1 PARPSRPTGAGQSLQ
16 ALRASLA
23 VLSGRPRL
31 SVCTV
36 DSVAPWRPLRSTGPL
51 GPLLTRRSIGAIL
64 TRGTGLAL
72 RALGPGRQLGLT
84 GENDFVDGL
93 LDIASES
100 IDCCHGLISSL
111 LDLIDDALGQT
122 PGGNRFELEQ
132 GREQDRLIRLGD
144 FHVLRHPRGGGGDR
158 SPVLSRLQPHPVVAL
173 RVDEGS
179 VRHG

>member
-1 PARPSRPTGAGQSLQ
+1 LACPSFSPCSGPPRAPPSFPTRRSSDLPFSPIGARQSLQ

-64 TRGTGLAL
+64 TSGTGLTL
-72 RALGPGRQLGLT
+72 RALRPGRQLDLT

-93 LDIASES
+93 LDVASES

-144 FHVLRHPRGGGGDR
+144 LYVF
-158 SPVLSRLQPHPVVAL
+158 
-173 RVDEGS
+173 
-179 VRHG
+179 